1 MPVTPLRP
9 GTAKPFKGLSRRPAR
24 MQGAVAIEFALI
36 FSLLFAL
43 FYAIVSYALPLLM
56 LQTFNA
62 ASAEGVRVAVKVI
75 LDEEDEDACPADYIA
90 QVETDAKA
98 EAEAR
103 LAWMLPLMHNVSGEP
118 VNATVDGN
126 CVLTV
131 RITYPDYLD
140 NPPIPVLTL
149 PVIGDIPRLPNEL
162 ASEATIRL

>member
-1 MPVTPLRP
+1 
-9 GTAKPFKGLSRRPAR
+9 

-56 LQTFNA
+56 MQAFNA
-62 ASAEGVRVAVKVI
+62 AAADGARAAVKVI
-75 LDEEDEDACPADYIA
+75 LNDDEEACPASYRET
-90 QVETDAKA
+90 VEADA
-98 EAEAR
+98 EAEATAR
-103 LAWMLPLMHNVSGEP
+103 LAWLQPLMYKTSGDPVS
-118 VNATVDGN
+118 ATVNND

-131 RITYPDYLD
+131 RVAYPNYLD

-149 PVIGDIPRLPNEL
+149 PGIGDIPRLPDEL

>member
-1 MPVTPLRP
+1 
-9 GTAKPFKGLSRRPAR
+9 

-62 ASAEGVRVAVKVI
+62 AAADGVRAAVSVVLCDEADDDCDYNYKDEVKETAEDTADDSLEWLQPLSGNQIVAVADPNSKTC
-75 LDEEDEDACPADYIA
+75 DEEDSEEEVIC
-90 QVETDAKA
+90 
-98 EAEAR
+98 
-103 LAWMLPLMHNVSGEP
+103 
-118 VNATVDGN
+118 
-126 CVLTV
+126 LTV
-131 RITYPDYLD
+131 TVTYPNYLD

-149 PVIGDIPRLPNEL
+149 PVIGAIPRLPDEL

>member
-1 MPVTPLRP
+1 
-9 GTAKPFKGLSRRPAR
+9 

-43 FYAIVSYALPLLM
+43 FYAIVSYALPLLI

-75 LDEEDEDACPADYIA
+75 LDEDEEACPQSYRDNVEAD
-90 QVETDAKA
+90 A
-98 EAEAR
+98 EAEARSR
-103 LAWMLPLMHNVSGEP
+103 LAWMLPLMHNVSGET
-118 VNATVDGN
+118 VSATVDGN

-131 RITYPDYLD
+131 RVTYPDYLD